1 MSSNCDVPETVL
13 LSYHASGVSM
23 SFRPLEKRFSE
34 GYSRLLPSLTERI
47 SEEDLELR
55 PELAG
60 RLVGITLVFLL
71 WKGQYYSKIPAQFS
85 GSNEDGELYSRISI
99 HVYLLRMWPGVNQR
113 IVGLRR

>member
-1 MSSNCDVPETVL
+1 LTPGSGGGVL
-13 LSYHASGVSM
+13 LGKKEKLASAI
-23 SFRPLEKRFSE
+23 R
-34 GYSRLLPSLTERI
+34 ERI

-99 HVYLLRMWPGVNQR
+99 HVYLLSMWPAVNQR
-113 IVGLRR
+113 IVGPRRE